1 MGMKL
6 DSKTGVYHYTTDGGF
21 HIALVAEGA
30 MDTACKLKDDRI
42 KELDGR
48 NKALIIHARHFESC
62 KSNVAI
68 FGKAEHYPCDCGL
81 DNLLNRG
88 K

>member
-42 KELDGR
+42 KELEGKLKLAIEQDYCTMCGKHLDGYTPP
-48 NKALIIHARHFESC
+48 KE
-62 KSNVAI
+62 K
-68 FGKAEHYPCDCGL
+68 
-81 DNLLNRG
+81 
-88 K
+88 